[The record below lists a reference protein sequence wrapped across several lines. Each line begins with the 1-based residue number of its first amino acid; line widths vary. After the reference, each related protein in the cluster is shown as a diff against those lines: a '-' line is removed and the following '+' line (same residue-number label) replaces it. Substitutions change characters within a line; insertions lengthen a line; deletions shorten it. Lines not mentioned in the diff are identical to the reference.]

1 MTRAR
6 SSEPLRVA
14 LVGGGAVVQTM
25 YAPALLRQRGYA
37 IACVVDADPARAAEI
52 EAAFKVR
59 TLSGGWEALVADE
72 RLCAEVDA
80 AVICLPHALHA
91 PAAIALM
98 ERGKHILCEKPIAAS
113 ARDARAMQRV
123 AEDRGVVLS
132 VALLRRFYRKNIV
145 IRELLAAG
153 RLGPLASFELVEGF
167 DYRWPTKSAFFF
179 DRALAGGGVLMDT
192 GSHALDLVRWWFG
205 APEEW
210 EYYDDAQG
218 GVEANCELRLRYR
231 DDVHGRIV
239 LSRTDVLGERYTI
252 RARHGTLST
261 APDAES
267 PVQLDLDSFSVVG
280 AIGTPSVPAL
290 AQSLAAVLEDLF
302 EDFRDAV
309 VSGRPPRVAAA
320 DAVDVVAWMEE
331 CYARA
336 RPLVREWDA
345 VDVTIA

>member
-52 EAAFKVR
+52 EAAFKFR

-132 VALLRRFYRKNIV
+132 VALLRRFYRQNIV

-192 GSHALDLVRWWFG
+192 GSHALDLVRWWLG
-205 APEEW
+205 APEAW
-210 EYYDDAQG
+210 EY
-218 GVEANCELRLRYR
+218 
-231 DDVHGRIV
+231 H
-239 LSRTDVLGERYTI
+239 
-252 RARHGTLST
+252 
-261 APDAES
+261 
-267 PVQLDLDSFSVVG
+267 
-280 AIGTPSVPAL
+280 
-290 AQSLAAVLEDLF
+290 
-302 EDFRDAV
+302 
-309 VSGRPPRVAAA
+309 A
-320 DAVDVVAWMEE
+320 DAHIG
-331 CYARA
+331 R
-336 RPLVREWDA
+336 
-345 VDVTIA
+345 